1 MLQRMGTTKT
11 QGKTQRKNP
20 ELSEMKITSKIA
32 PDAQPDD
39 TPQRMMA
46 LDTQRSFL
54 VEASAGSGKTEL
66 LIQRYLKLLAQVEE
80 PEEILAI
87 TFTRKA
93 AAEMRDRIL
102 QELRAAE
109 KTDASS
115 EPSPHKQQTRAL
127 AAAALENGRRRN
139 WNLTRQPHRMQVR
152 TIDSLCKEITSRL
165 PMLAQME
172 ERTQPITD
180 ASELYS
186 IAAQNVLKQL
196 GGDDEKLNTAI
207 RALLLHLDNR
217 LEHAVQLLANLLATR
232 DQWGHIFPIA
242 KNLSDAEFDNALRER
257 FELPFLEIRAS
268 ACDALAQV
276 MNPAA
281 TAQIFSFIQ
290 HAAGYLKKAG
300 KKNPFAACLAWTELP
315 LYRAEDAVHWAVV
328 ADFLL
333 TREGGFRK
341 KVDVTLGFP
350 PNDPRKPEMQALL
363 TSLTGNTA
371 LQQALRDLQM
381 LPPAQYTEQQ
391 RKVLR
396 ASFLLLRHALVQ
408 LKLVFAQEGK
418 TDFTEL
424 LLAAQQALADDTNS
438 IALALGTKIQH
449 LLVDEMQDTSV
460 TQFHL
465 LRHLT
470 QSWDGFSQTVFLV
483 GDPKQSIYR
492 FRQAEVALFAHARD
506 SGLGDV
512 RFETIFLTSN
522 FRSQQ
527 RLVETTN
534 QYFSQV
540 FLETNDTDGIHF
552 HPSLAANL
560 EESIDKSWDRVH
572 WHPLIH
578 AKQKEKSESARKSAS
593 DAIHPSLVEAQTL
606 CDVIEGYRSEDQAND
621 CARSIAILVSNK
633 RHAWPILK
641 EMQRRKIPY
650 CAIEMDTLT
659 DRQSL
664 LDLLAITRCLLHAA
678 DRTAWLAVLRAPWCG
693 LTLADLHTL
702 CGTEVC
708 GTEDAQ
714 WRSCTFPELLR
725 ERLSLLSDDGQQRA
739 ARVWRTLEQACSL
752 LPQERMSSLV
762 ERAWHT
768 LGGQACVLASEMPAI
783 EQFFAMLSDL
793 EMEGVRLTAT
803 RIEER
808 MQKLYAPTPAPE
820 EGSVEVLTMHK
831 AKGLEWD
838 IVLLPGLHNKPR
850 NDDPRLLVWEEDIRP
865 TPEGAL
871 KSQFFLAPIQHV
883 SETKEP
889 FGQWI
894 RQRIAKREKGERK
907 RLLYVACTRARREL
921 HLFATLAQNEK
932 GELARPNARSLLHI
946 AWPLAAE
953 IFARQP
959 EQTNVADNIL
969 TMPAPHLQPHSGIAA
984 SLAAEAQPG
993 EASILPLSNFR
1004 RLPSGWTPT
1013 PLPPDVGQPSDWEQV
1028 EAATEDAV
1036 SAILR
1041 PEGSWKAR
1049 LFGTVVHALMQPLA
1063 QILRASKNEDAV
1075 NPAVQ
1080 HLRQPALLRM
1090 MQGGYAPKAAQVAA
1104 DRIARV
1110 LLEISRD
1117 PVAQWLLAA
1126 HPNVDPL
1133 LPDFEIPLTALR
1145 QKTIRNVRLDRMFL
1159 AGPEPLAAGNQ
1170 HLWIVDFKT
1179 ATHGERDM
1187 EPFLAEQKN
1196 LYTRQ
1201 MQVYAEVA
1209 RAAYPQPKEIHL
1221 GLYYPL
1227 LQKFI
1232 WWIEGA
1238 T

>member
-1 MLQRMGTTKT
+1 MAQNR
-11 QGKTQRKNP
+11 NP
-20 ELSEMKITSKIA
+20 ELSEMNIPPHIA

-39 TPQRMMA
+39 TTQRIMA
-46 LDTQRSFL
+46 LDTERSFL

-102 QELRAAE
+102 RELRTAE
-109 KTDASS
+109 KTDASN

-127 AAAALENGRRRN
+127 AAAALENGQRRN
-139 WNLTRQPHRMQVR
+139 WNVTRQPHRMQVR
-152 TIDSLCKEITSRL
+152 TIDSLCKDITSRL
-165 PMLAQME
+165 PMLAQMKAG
-172 ERTQPITD
+172 TQPITD

-186 IAAQNVLKQL
+186 TAAQNVLKQL
-196 GGDDEKLNTAI
+196 GGDDGKLNEAI
-207 RALLLHLDNR
+207 RVLVLHLDNR
-217 LEHAVQLLANLLATR
+217 LERAVQLLANLLATR
-232 DQWGHIFPIA
+232 DQWGHVLPID
-242 KNLSDAEFDNALRER
+242 KESHDAGLEQIVHEK
-257 FELPFLEIRAS
+257 FELPLKEIHAFACRSLEKS
-268 ACDALAQV
+268 LGH
-276 MNPAA
+276 A
-281 TAQIFSFIQ
+281 TAMHIFSLMQ
-290 HAAGYLKKAG
+290 DASGYLKREN
-300 KKNPFAACLAWTELP
+300 KKNPFAACLAWTEP
-315 LYRAEDAVHWAVV
+315 PSYHAEDAEHWAVV

-333 TREGGFRK
+333 TREGEFRK
-341 KVDVTLGFP
+341 RVDVALGFP
-350 PNDPRKPEMQALL
+350 PKSPRKPEMQALL
-363 TSLTGNTA
+363 ASLAENTA
-371 LQQALRDLQM
+371 LLQALRGLQT
-381 LPPAQYTEQQ
+381 LPPMQYTVQQ
-391 RKVLR
+391 RKVLC

-465 LRHLT
+465 LRHLV

-492 FRQAEVALFAHARD
+492 FRQAEVALFALARD
-506 SGLGDV
+506 FGLGDV
-512 RFETIFLTSN
+512 QFETISLTSN

-534 QYFSQV
+534 QYFAQV
-540 FLETNDTDGIHF
+540 FLETTDTDNIHF

-560 EESIDKSWDRVH
+560 EVSSDASWDRVH
-572 WHPLIH
+572 WHPLIN
-578 AKQKEKSESARKSAS
+578 AKQKSEP
-593 DAIHPSLVEAQTL
+593 DAMNPSLVEAQTL

-621 CARSIAILVSNK
+621 CPRSIAILVSNK
-633 RHAWPILK
+633 RHVWPILK
-641 EMQRRKIPY
+641 EMQRRKISY
-650 CAIEMDTLT
+650 RAIEMDTLT
-659 DRQSL
+659 DRQPL

-678 DRTAWLAVLRAPWCG
+678 DRIAWLAVLRAPWCG
-693 LTLADLHTL
+693 LTLADLHML
-702 CGTEVC
+702 C
-708 GTEDAQ
+708 GTEDARWQ
-714 WRSCTFPELLR
+714 SCTVPELLR
-725 ERLSLLSDDGQQRA
+725 ERLSLLSGDGQQRA
-739 ARVWRTLEQACSL
+739 ERVWRALEQARSL
-752 LPQERMSSLV
+752 LPQERLSSLV
-762 ERAWHT
+762 ERIWHT
-768 LGGQACVLASEMPAI
+768 LGGQACVSASELLAI
-783 EQFFAMLSDL
+783 EQFFTMLSDL

-808 MQKLYAPTPAPE
+808 MQKLYAPTPAQE
-820 EGSVEVLTMHK
+820 KGSVEVLTMHK

-850 NDDPRLLVWEEDIRP
+850 NDDPKLLAWAEDIQP

-871 KSQFFLAPIQHV
+871 ESRFFLAPIRHA
-883 SETKEP
+883 SEEKEP
-889 FGQWI
+889 IGAYI
-894 RQRIAKREKGERK
+894 HQRIAKREKEERK

-921 HLFATLAQNEK
+921 HLFATLARNEN

-946 AWPLAAE
+946 AWP
-953 IFARQP
+953 FAKEMFTQQP
-959 EQTNVADNIL
+959 EQSDAANNIL
-969 TMPAPHLQPHSGIAA
+969 TMPAPRLQPRSGIAA
-984 SLAAEAQPG
+984 SLVAEAQPG
-993 EASILPLSNFR
+993 EAPRLPLSNFR

-1013 PLPPDVGQPSDWEQV
+1013 SLPPDVGQPAAWEP
-1028 EAATEDAV
+1028 EETATEDTA

-1063 QILRASKNEDAV
+1063 RILRAQKDEEHIHDAV
-1075 NPAVQ
+1075 Q
-1080 HLRQPALLRM
+1080 QLRQPALLRM
-1090 MQGGYAPKAAQVAA
+1090 MQGGYAPNDAQVAA

-1110 LLEISRD
+1110 LLEVALD

-1126 HPNVDPL
+1126 HPSVDPL
-1133 LPDFEIPLTALR
+1133 LPEFEVPLTALL
-1145 QKTIRNVRLDRMFL
+1145 QKTVRNVRLDRMFL
-1159 AGPEPLAAGNQ
+1159 AGPEPLTAGNQ
-1170 HLWIVDFKT
+1170 QLWIVDFKT
-1179 ATHGERDM
+1179 ATHGERDL

-1209 RAAYPQPKEIHL
+1209 RAAYPQPTAIHL

-1227 LQKFI
+1227 LQKLI
-1232 WWIEGA
+1232 WWIEGVF
-1238 T
+1238 